1 MSRGRFIYFP
11 QHILIFN
18 VKNSWSYIQARVF
31 SMRKSM
37 IFDSG
42 RVSWFFCLEFFRWGP
57 VCLDEF
63 FRPDVGLQTYRDPL
77 GTNLY
82 EKTRPERVRWQ
93 DHRVF
98 SSRLAPLQAAQGRRG
113 IEKTRPERAIWQE
126 RRVFSS
132 RFVPK
137 GSPDVRRPTSGR
149 KNSSKRTEPHR
160 KNSMQKNSLLG
171 HCRILCFFAPKKLE
185 LEWTHVSFWR

>member
-63 FRPDVGLQTYRDPL
+63 FRPDVGLRTSRDPL
-77 GTNLY
+77 GTNLD

-93 DHRVF
+93 DHRVL
-98 SSRLAPLQAAQGRRG
+98 SSRLAPKGHRTPGGQKLPKHKK
-113 IEKTRPERAIWQE
+113 KT
-126 RRVFSS
+126 
-132 RFVPK
+132 K
-137 GSPDVRRPTSGR
+137 R
-149 KNSSKRTEPHR
+149 KQQ
-160 KNSMQKNSLLG
+160 QKNEMQTSPRKPDL
-171 HCRILCFFAPKKLE
+171 RRLE
-185 LEWTHVSFWR
+185 KAVYSTVTE